1 MSEYK
6 LFCDFVFFV
15 YEYIKNHTLT
25 YSSKKEEV
33 LGLKNF
39 HKEVLDYYIKKACK
53 ECLIG
58 QSQDITLL
66 ENLKNDFNPNIN
78 LNSMIGSRRLYDM
91 YLNWEYFEKKQDV
104 PYKCSYRFNIYNKDD
119 KTCDVWWFFYIH
131 VDVLL
136 KENNKELELSLFF
149 DEWDEDGNRVCYPS
163 YSIPLAQYTLLPSFI
178 TTLYEY
184 WFNHSDS
191 YYEIIEKNNGDSFSR
206 KEKTTRTKHIAQVF
220 NKIAKK
226 IFQTDEETELVT
238 LSPKEFMKSIKA
250 LEDPDYSIGSSYT
263 EIIEIN
269 GIRQL
274 IISTGIDALHIQL
287 AVTFN
292 DSLSELEVYLN
303 EKRKLSDEP
312 LFVLNASD
320 YGFLELFF
328 AELKANQAKL
338 FAKKK

>member
-1 MSEYK
+1 
-6 LFCDFVFFV
+6 
-15 YEYIKNHTLT
+15 
-25 YSSKKEEV
+25 
-33 LGLKNF
+33 
-39 HKEVLDYYIKKACK
+39 
-53 ECLIG
+53 
-58 QSQDITLL
+58 
-66 ENLKNDFNPNIN
+66 
-78 LNSMIGSRRLYDM
+78 
-91 YLNWEYFEKKQDV
+91 
-104 PYKCSYRFNIYNKDD
+104 
-119 KTCDVWWFFYIH
+119 
-131 VDVLL
+131 
-136 KENNKELELSLFF
+136 
-149 DEWDEDGNRVCYPS
+149 
-163 YSIPLAQYTLLPSFI
+163 
-178 TTLYEY
+178 
-184 WFNHSDS
+184 
-191 YYEIIEKNNGDSFSR
+191 
-206 KEKTTRTKHIAQVF
+206 
-220 NKIAKK
+220 
-226 IFQTDEETELVT
+226 
-238 LSPKEFMKSIKA
+238 MKRIKA

>member
-1 MSEYK
+1 M
-6 LFCDFVFFV
+6 
-15 YEYIKNHTLT
+15 
-25 YSSKKEEV
+25 
-33 LGLKNF
+33 
-39 HKEVLDYYIKKACK
+39 
-53 ECLIG
+53 
-58 QSQDITLL
+58 
-66 ENLKNDFNPNIN
+66 
-78 LNSMIGSRRLYDM
+78 
-91 YLNWEYFEKKQDV
+91 
-104 PYKCSYRFNIYNKDD
+104 
-119 KTCDVWWFFYIH
+119 
-131 VDVLL
+131 
-136 KENNKELELSLFF
+136 
-149 DEWDEDGNRVCYPS
+149 NRVCYPS

-191 YYEIIEKNNGDSFSR
+191 YYEIIEKNNGDSFTR

-238 LSPKEFMKSIKA
+238 LSPKEFMKRIKA

-274 IISTGIDALHIQL
+274 IISTGRDALHIQL

-303 EKRKLSDEP
+303 EKRELSDEP